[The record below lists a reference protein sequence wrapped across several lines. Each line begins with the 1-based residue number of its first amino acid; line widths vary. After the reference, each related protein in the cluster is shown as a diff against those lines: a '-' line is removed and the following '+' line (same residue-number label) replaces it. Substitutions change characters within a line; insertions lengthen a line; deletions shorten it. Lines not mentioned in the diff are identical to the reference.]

1 MILFGMDFGV
11 QLALNHG
18 APQSLVR
25 FFDYGRSVPGKLAT
39 WAARPEQPGNLR
51 DVAWRDAMMRA
62 SAEGFAAEKAVT
74 GTERRVVRGYGM
86 SFLNNILTEA
96 QKADPGL
103 VIDLHAGPG
112 APVNATHAMFLDD
125 RPNRRAGDVVVLGVL
140 SDTLEGMF
148 SLSNR
153 TWVFEQP
160 APFTY
165 PVFSPD
171 PAGPGLIRTD
181 PLVQSLA
188 DEDRLTTDPALA
200 AAWEAQLAQGD
211 RAHVAAAFRWP
222 LLDASPLVRLLRR
235 AQVMPELALRRRA
248 AMAELSDP
256 ASPGAETLRRILAGF
271 AAEARADGQ
280 VPVVALI
287 QGNRPG
293 PDLGAL
299 FCPGLRA
306 QGVTC
311 FATAEVQDP
320 RDPRAFLG
328 DGHFRPE
335 VDARLG
341 AAFLAVLPPG

>member
-1 MILFGMDFGV
+1 MILLGMDFGV
-11 QLALNHG
+11 QLALTHG

-25 FFDYGRSVPGKLAT
+25 FFDYGRSVPGKFAT
-39 WAARPEQPGNLR
+39 WAAQPDLPGNLR

-62 SAEGFAAEKAVT
+62 SAEGFAAETASAVS
-74 GTERRVVRGYGM
+74 ERPVIRAYGM
-86 SFLNNILTEA
+86 SFLNNILDAA
-96 QKADPGL
+96 QKAEPDL
-103 VIDLHAGPG
+103 RIDRHSGPG
-112 APVNATHAMFLDD
+112 APVNATYAMFLDD

-160 APFTY
+160 APYTY

-171 PAGPGLIRTD
+171 PAGTGLIRTD

-188 DEDRLTTDPALA
+188 EEERLASDPARS
-200 AAWEAQLAQGD
+200 AAWEAQLAELD
-211 RAHVAAAFRWP
+211 RAHMAAAFRWP

-235 AQVMPELALRRRA
+235 SQVMPELALRRKA

-256 ASPGAETLRRILAGF
+256 ASPGAETLRRILAAF
-271 AAEARADGQ
+271 AAEAREDGQ
-280 VPVVALI
+280 VPIVALI
-287 QGNRPG
+287 QGNRPA
-293 PDLGAL
+293 PDLAAL
-299 FCPGLRA
+299 CPALRA

-311 FATAEVQDP
+311 FATSEIQDP
-320 RDPRAFLG
+320 RDPAAFLG

-341 AAFLAVLPPG
+341 AAFLELLPPG